1 MLSEANEFEHE
12 IKEINKIKDKIKSQ
26 TLDRAITEMIK
37 SKAEIASQKTV
48 ELNNEYLEIIA
59 HLDEAIYKRLNKWTQ
74 FQNPVIFAFID

>member
-59 HLDEAIYKRLNKWTQ
+59 HLDEAIYKRLNK
-74 FQNPVIFAFID
+74 

>member
-1 MLSEANEFEHE
+1 MLTEANEFEHE

-59 HLDEAIYKRLNKWTQ
+59 HLDEAIYKRLNK
-74 FQNPVIFAFID
+74 

>member
-1 MLSEANEFEHE
+1 MLSEANDFEHE

-26 TLDRAITEMIK
+26 TLDRTITEMIK

-59 HLDEAIYKRLNKWTQ
+59 HLDEAIYKRLNK
-74 FQNPVIFAFID
+74 

>member
-1 MLSEANEFEHE
+1 MLSEADEFEHE

-59 HLDEAIYKRLNKWTQ
+59 HLDEAIYKRLNK
-74 FQNPVIFAFID
+74 

>member
-12 IKEINKIKDKIKSQ
+12 IKEINKIKDKIKFQ

-59 HLDEAIYKRLNKWTQ
+59 HLDEAIYKRLNK
-74 FQNPVIFAFID
+74 

>member
-26 TLDRAITEMIK
+26 TLDRTITEMIK

-59 HLDEAIYKRLNKWTQ
+59 HLDEAIYKRLNK
-74 FQNPVIFAFID
+74 